1 MKIISSLLLA
11 STLALFAMPAV
22 AQESNTLGERNI
34 YVFMNGKMHR
44 MTVNDAQHAMIMQ
57 KFKPMKQGMM
67 IYYSGGAFFV
77 AEDEMMPN
85 GKMMSAEFFGR
96 DLGSG
101 SQR

>member
-44 MTVNDAQHAMIMQ
+44 MTVHDAQHAMIMQ

-67 IYYSGGAFFV
+67 VYYSGGAFFV

>member
-1 MKIISSLLLA
+1 MKIIPSLLLA
-11 STLALFAMPAV
+11 STLALFAMPAMS
-22 AQESNTLGERNI
+22 QEMNTLDERNI

-44 MTVNDAQHAMIMQ
+44 MKVSDAQHAMIMQ
-57 KFKPMKQGMM
+57 KFKPMKSGMM

-85 GKMMSAEFFGR
+85 GKMMSSEIFGR

>member
-1 MKIISSLLLA
+1 MKIVSSLLLA
-11 STLALFAMPAV
+11 SALALSVVPAM
-22 AQESNTLGERNI
+22 AQEENTLNDRNI
-34 YVFMNGKMHR
+34 YLFMNGKMHR
-44 MTVNDAQHAMIMQ
+44 MKVSDAHHAMIMQ

-77 AEDEMMPN
+77 AEDERMPN
-85 GKMMSAEFFGR
+85 GKMMSAEIFGR